1 MPRNLY
7 EVLWIFMIYA
17 FFGWCTEVSYAALND
32 GKFVNRGF
40 LNGAYCPIYGC
51 GVVIVVAVLT
61 PLKENLP
68 VLFLGSFLLTS
79 TLEYI
84 TGFVL
89 EKIFHNKWWDYSSIP
104 FNIKGYVCLKFSIYW
119 GLACTFVMDIVHPII
134 YKFITGI
141 PKVLG
146 VVLITVLITV
156 FAADVGITVATIL
169 NFNKR
174 LKVLD
179 DIAEKIHRL
188 SDEIGE
194 RVYENTALAVENT
207 EKIKATNQEKK
218 KELEELRA
226 RYKETMAKKNFG
238 FNRLVQAFPNMKSH
252 EHGEILEKYKIHL
265 NKRNHDRQ

>member
-89 EKIFHNKWWDYSSIP
+89 
-104 FNIKGYVCLKFSIYW
+104 
-119 GLACTFVMDIVHPII
+119 
-134 YKFITGI
+134 
-141 PKVLG
+141 
-146 VVLITVLITV
+146 
-156 FAADVGITVATIL
+156 
-169 NFNKR
+169 
-174 LKVLD
+174 
-179 DIAEKIHRL
+179 
-188 SDEIGE
+188 
-194 RVYENTALAVENT
+194 
-207 EKIKATNQEKK
+207 
-218 KELEELRA
+218 
-226 RYKETMAKKNFG
+226 
-238 FNRLVQAFPNMKSH
+238 
-252 EHGEILEKYKIHL
+252 
-265 NKRNHDRQ
+265 